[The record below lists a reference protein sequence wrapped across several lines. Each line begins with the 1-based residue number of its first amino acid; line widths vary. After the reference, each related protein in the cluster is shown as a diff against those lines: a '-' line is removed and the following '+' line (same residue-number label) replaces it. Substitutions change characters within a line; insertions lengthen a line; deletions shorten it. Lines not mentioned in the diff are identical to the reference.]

1 MGGKTLRTQ
10 VALYL
15 DAEKIEMLERLK
27 AKTGLT
33 GQDLL
38 RQALDALLV
47 KHKLLKPT
55 KRRPPP

>member
-15 DAEKIEMLERLK
+15 DAEKIELLEQLK

-38 RQALDALLV
+38 RQALDALLTR
-47 KHKLLKPT
+47 HKLLKPT
-55 KRRPPP
+55 KRLRP

>member
-15 DAEKIEMLERLK
+15 DADRIELLNRLK
-27 AKTGLT
+27 DKTGKT

-38 RQALDALLV
+38 RQALDAMLIEN
-47 KHKLLKPT
+47 KLLKVPKVRT
-55 KRRPPP
+55 P